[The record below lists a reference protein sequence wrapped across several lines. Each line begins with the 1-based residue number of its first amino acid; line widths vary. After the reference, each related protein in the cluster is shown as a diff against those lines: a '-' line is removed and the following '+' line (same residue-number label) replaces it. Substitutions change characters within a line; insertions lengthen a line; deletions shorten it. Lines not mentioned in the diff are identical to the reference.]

1 MPKSDGI
8 QRPREGALEQWL
20 TPGRPALCHPHLHVA
35 ALLALPVSP
44 GSACPPP
51 SAPLHHVASLSRR
64 LPAPSCLLCTA
75 PPVLAA
81 RIGLLL
87 PLPRPLVVPDSGWRL
102 ASRVGTCTGHTQR
115 SRAGPRDMEPAVA
128 SNLGSWADLEHREQ
142 LLGGFPLAIICLL
155 WCKALGGPT

>member
-1 MPKSDGI
+1 MAHSRQAGPVPPAP
-8 QRPREGALEQWL
+8 PRSCSAGFARFPRFSMSTAECPTLSRG
-20 TPGRPALCHPHLHVA
+20 
-35 ALLALPVSP
+35 LPV
-44 GSACPPP
+44 
-51 SAPLHHVASLSRR
+51 SRR

-81 RIGLLL
+81 RTGLLL
-87 PLPRPLVVPDSGWRL
+87 PLPHPLVVPDSGWRL

-128 SNLGSWADLEHREQ
+128 SNLGSWADLEHRER